1 MLTKTSVSVLKSAIL
16 WSHDT
21 VNSVWSSWLA
31 STTHRVLL
39 STECSLTLRT
49 WNGTK
54 SIVCSRAFHH
64 LTEFLHFYL
73 FNGFVW
79 KLKVWVF
86 QWKPFQGMRSQA
98 ALCLITS
105 SLPSCLLCCGCSCSA
120 SSTLPHEYCSL
131 FLCWQPSAG
140 LSDFGVSP
148 LPEDWL
154 SLVSQFSLG
163 RQIHCHHCDV
173 KFKGKKKK
181 GK

>member
-1 MLTKTSVSVLKSAIL
+1 MLKGISPFNWIPASHFESLK
-16 WSHDT
+16 
-21 VNSVWSSWLA
+21 
-31 STTHRVLL
+31 
-39 STECSLTLRT
+39 CSM
-49 WNGTK
+49 
-54 SIVCSRAFHH
+54 CC
-64 LTEFLHFYL
+64 FYL

-79 KLKVWVF
+79 KLKVWVFF

-120 SSTLPHEYCSL
+120 SSTLPHGYCSL

-173 KFKGKKKK
+173 KFKGKKKRK
-181 GK
+181 IGKYSSLSQMCFVWGPRTISWLLIMV